1 MEGDMNFGEF
11 IRNKRLSLD
20 KSLREFCK
28 ETGYDVAYV
37 SRLETEIMTPPAE
50 EDKLAKLAL
59 AYQIKND
66 SEDWHQ
72 FMDLASISNKQLPKN
87 LDAKVINYL
96 PAFFRKA
103 SKKEITKKDVET
115 LVNLIKGK

>member
-1 MEGDMNFGEF
+1 MNFGEF